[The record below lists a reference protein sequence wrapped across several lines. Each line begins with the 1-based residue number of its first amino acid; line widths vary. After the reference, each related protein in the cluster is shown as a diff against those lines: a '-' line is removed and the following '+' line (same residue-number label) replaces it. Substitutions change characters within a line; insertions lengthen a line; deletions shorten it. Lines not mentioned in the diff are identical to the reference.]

1 MPLLISHPASA
12 RQTRSWDRIPRKE
25 EALHELVEGDV
36 VPGSQLDCEEPDN
49 EGAEVGEH
57 VGGVGHDGEGV
68 AHVAAD
74 DLAHHEDHRQ
84 EDGDEELPPRLGHR
98 LLPPQRH
105 VGAGV
110 GVAVVQRPHLLGRR
124 PADRGGGI
132 KRVQGGWLV
141 RGLEL
146 KVLLSYAD

>member
-1 MPLLISHPASA
+1 M
-12 RQTRSWDRIPRKE
+12 KV
-25 EALHELVEGDV
+25 EAHHELVEGD

-141 RGLEL
+141 TGLEL
-146 KVLLSYAD
+146 

>member
-1 MPLLISHPASA
+1 MAT
-12 RQTRSWDRIPRKE
+12 QTLKYDRKVE
-25 EALHELVEGDV
+25 THHELVEGD
-36 VPGSQLDCEEPDN
+36 VPGSQLDCEESDN

-57 VGGVGHDGEGV
+57 VGGVGHDGKGV

-84 EDGDEELPPRLGHR
+84 EDGDEELLPCLGHR

-124 PADRGGGI
+124 PADPRGG

-141 RGLEL
+141 RELEL
-146 KVLLSYAD
+146 KVFLC